1 MIYRPG
7 YANIVAL
14 HSLRRAVA
22 SWVIVHVLTHVQSV
36 PVPHGPFSV
45 QQWPCVLPVEC
56 LREKNL
62 LPLRVGKSEVWGYF
76 GFLQHKDNQIT
87 D

>member
-1 MIYRPG
+1 MVYRPG

-14 HSLRRAVA
+14 HSLRSAMA
-22 SWVIVHVLTHVQSV
+22 SWVIVHVLTHAQSV
-36 PVPHGPFSV
+36 PVLHGPFSV
-45 QQWPCVLPVEC
+45 QQCMAVPPAEG

-62 LPLRVGKSEVWGYF
+62 LPLRDGKSEVWGYF
-76 GFLQHKDNQIT
+76 RFLQHKDNHVT